1 MYVDFYKQLQN
12 HISVMSMFFFT
23 IKVLSYLTWEYLKT
37 NMKE

>member
-12 HISVMSMFFFT
+12 HISVMFFFT
-23 IKVLSYLTWEYLKT
+23 IKVLPYLAWEYMKT